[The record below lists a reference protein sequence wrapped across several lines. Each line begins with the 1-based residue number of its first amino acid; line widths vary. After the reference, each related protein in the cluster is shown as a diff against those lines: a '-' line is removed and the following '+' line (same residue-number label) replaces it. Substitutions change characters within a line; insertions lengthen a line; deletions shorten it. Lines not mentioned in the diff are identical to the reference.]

1 MGSWSNDPTIRSHP
15 QLPKTLDPQI
25 LTIAPA
31 VFDFCY
37 AREIDEFYGVSGI
50 YGEEGLDDLDL
61 NDDQGDEDD
70 LDPHLIAVGRLTG
83 RFIDRD
89 WLAERRT
96 LCRVPARVR
105 TS

>member
-1 MGSWSNDPTIRSHP
+1 M
-15 QLPKTLDPQI
+15 
-25 LTIAPA
+25 TIAPA